1 MAKTIDTPAA
11 APAPAGDPLLTF
23 RDKVYTLRTLIIP
36 DTGRTL
42 PVAKGLVEV
51 SVSDEQAVSYL
62 KANEEFELLE

>member
-1 MAKTIDTPAA
+1 MAKITDKTGAEPSPAA
-11 APAPAGDPLLTF
+11 MLTF
-23 RDKVYTLRTLIIP
+23 RDKVSKSRTLIIP